1 MTEIPKP
8 STEIGEAPANI
19 WDGLGTEQ
27 IIAEYGNDGPLLRP
41 IEEVDS
47 TIDAGLSEPVK
58 QNIVPAGDRVVV
70 PISKEN
76 VTPQMLRQGHYVTSD
91 GLAYPIRPI
100 K

>member
-8 STEIGEAPANI
+8 PTETGEAPANI
-19 WDGLGTEQ
+19 WEGLGTEQ

-41 IEEVDS
+41 VEA
-47 TIDAGLSEPVK
+47 AGSSPEAAVPVR
-58 QNIVPAGDRVVV
+58 QDVVPAGDRVVV

-76 VTPQMLRQGHYVTSD
+76 VTPQTLRQGHYVTSD